1 MTSEIQTRS
10 AEIRL
15 AASDCATIR
24 DLAKV
29 LGWPIQSAAA
39 ANDQLQLGLEWI
51 APGRIVAPKAGV
63 AVPKPVKKGAKA

>member
-1 MTSEIQTRS
+1 MSQITEN
-10 AEIRL
+10 AEAIRA

-24 DLAKV
+24 DLAKA

-51 APGRIVAPKAGV
+51 APGRPVAKHV
-63 AVPKPVKKGAKA
+63 AKELPKPVKKGAKA

>member
-1 MTSEIQTRS
+1 MSQITEN
-10 AEIRL
+10 AEAIRA

-24 DLAKV
+24 DLAKA

-51 APGRIVAPKAGV
+51 APGRIVGPKAGV